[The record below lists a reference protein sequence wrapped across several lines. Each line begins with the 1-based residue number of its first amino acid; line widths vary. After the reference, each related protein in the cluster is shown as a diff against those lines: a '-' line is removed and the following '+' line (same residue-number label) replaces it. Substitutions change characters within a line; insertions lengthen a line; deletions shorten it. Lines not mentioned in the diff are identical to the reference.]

1 MADWFLVLHTG
12 AWENMKKAFV
22 SWSGGKD
29 CCLAYYRAVDN
40 GLDVR
45 YLLNMATED
54 GMRSR
59 SHGLSKDVLEMQAE
73 AIGLPLIQG
82 KATWDGYE
90 EEFCKILMSLKEQG
104 VTDGVFGD
112 IDLDIHREW
121 VERVC
126 NKCGITAHL
135 PLWMEDQSKLL
146 KEFIDSGFK
155 AVIVA
160 TDAVVMGEEWL
171 GRRVDLHLM
180 SDLAKT
186 NKITPCGE
194 AGEYHTLVTGGPL
207 FKKELELVSAE
218 KVSRDEHWFWDIKT
232 CKYKDKGV

>member
-1 MADWFLVLHTG
+1 ML
-12 AWENMKKAFV
+12 KKAFV

-29 CCLAYYRAVDN
+29 SCLAYYRAAKN
-40 GLDVR
+40 GLDIC

-59 SHGLSKDVLEMQAE
+59 SHGLSREVLKIQSE
-73 AIGLPLIQG
+73 AMGIPLVQG
-82 KATWDGYE
+82 KATWDSYE
-90 EEFCKILMSLKEQG
+90 EEFCKILLSLKEQG
-104 VTDGVFGD
+104 ITDGIFGD

-126 NKCGITAHL
+126 NKCGIISHL

-146 KEFIDSGFK
+146 TEFIESGFN

-160 TDAVVMGEEWL
+160 TDADVMGKEWL
-171 GRRVDLHLM
+171 GRQVDFQLI
-180 SDLAKT
+180 SDLAGT

-194 AGEYHTLVTGGPL
+194 AGEYHTLVIDGPL
-207 FKKELELVSAE
+207 FKKELEIVSAE
-218 KVSRDEHWFWDIKT
+218 KILRDEHWFLDIKS

>member
-1 MADWFLVLHTG
+1 
-12 AWENMKKAFV
+12 MKKAFV

-29 CCLAYYRAVDN
+29 SCLAYYRAANN
-40 GLDVR
+40 GLNVC

-59 SHGLSKDVLEMQAE
+59 SHGLSREVLGIQSE
-73 AIGLPLIQG
+73 AMGIPLVQG
-82 KATWDGYE
+82 KTTWDGYE
-90 EEFCKILMSLKEQG
+90 EEFCKILLSLNEQG
-104 VTDGVFGD
+104 ITDGIFGD

-126 NKCGITAHL
+126 SKCGITAHL

-160 TDAVVMGEEWL
+160 VDAAVMGEEWL
-171 GRRVDLHLM
+171 GRQVDFRLL
-180 SDLAKT
+180 SYLAET

-194 AGEYHTLVTGGPL
+194 AGEYHTLVTGGPF
-207 FKKELELVSAE
+207 FKKELEIVGAE
-218 KVSRDEHWFWDIKT
+218 KISRDNHWFLDIKS
-232 CKYKDKGV
+232 CKYHDKGV

>member
-1 MADWFLVLHTG
+1 MV
-12 AWENMKKAFV
+12 KKAFV

-29 CCLAYYRAVDN
+29 SCLAFYRAVDN

-90 EEFCKILMSLKEQG
+90 EEFCKILLSLKEQG
-104 VTDGVFGD
+104 ITDGIFGD
-112 IDLDIHREW
+112 IDFEVHREW
-121 VERVC
+121 VERIC
-126 NKCGITAHL
+126 NKCGITPHL

-146 KEFIDSGFK
+146 QEFIGSGFK
-155 AVIVA
+155 AIVVA
-160 TDAVVMGEEWL
+160 TDASVMGEEWL
-171 GRRVDLHLM
+171 GSQVDLSLL
-180 SDLAKT
+180 SDLAGT

-194 AGEYHTLVTGGPL
+194 AGEYHTLVIGGPL
-207 FKKELELVSAE
+207 FKKELEITGAE
-218 KVSRDEHWFWDIKT
+218 KMLRDEHWFLDIKT
-232 CKYKDKGV
+232 CKYKDEGV